1 MRRFVVALLAT
12 LLVTTGCGTT
22 APQQQPGAAPE
33 VAVFTVTGSKRTSG
47 PDRVEVAAGRTVT
60 IQVTTDAPDELH
72 VHGYDRTADVVAG
85 QPASVTFTADIPGV
99 FEVEL
104 HHSGAALT
112 ELRVTA

>member
-1 MRRFVVALLAT
+1 MRRFVVAALAT
-12 LLVTTGCGTT
+12 MLVVTGCGST
-22 APQQQPGAAPE
+22 APQQAGAGPE
-33 VAVFTVTGSKRTSG
+33 VAKFVVTGGKRTSG

-60 IQVTTDAPDELH
+60 IEVTTDAPDELH

-85 QPASVTFTADIPGV
+85 QPAAVTFTADIPGV

-112 ELRVTA
+112 ELRVSA